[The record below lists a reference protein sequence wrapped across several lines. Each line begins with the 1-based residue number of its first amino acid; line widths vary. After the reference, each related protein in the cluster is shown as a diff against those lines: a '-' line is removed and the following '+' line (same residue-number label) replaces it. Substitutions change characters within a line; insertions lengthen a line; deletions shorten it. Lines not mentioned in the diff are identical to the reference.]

1 MSMRVGVW
9 TLLMVVLMAC
19 QRETAGPANA
29 AFQVGGKVPEYRAA
43 MLDGRPFQLPDDQ
56 GRVLL
61 VNIWAT
67 WCGPCRYEIPEL
79 KLLQQRHANRKFDVI
94 GVSVDT
100 EDAAAQVRE
109 FVREQQI
116 NYPIVLDPEGTITTL
131 MNTTVLPTT
140 ALIDRTGKVVWMHI
154 GVVESRNPELDAVL
168 KTAL

>member
-1 MSMRVGVW
+1 MNMRVGVL
-9 TLLMVVLMAC
+9 TVLMVALMAC
-19 QRETAGPANA
+19 HRETPGPTNA
-29 AFQVGGKVPEYRAA
+29 AFQIGARVPEYSAS
-43 MLDGRPFQLPDDQ
+43 MLDGRPFRLPDDQ

-79 KLLQQRHANRKFDVI
+79 KLLQQRHANQKFDVI

-140 ALIDRTGKVVWMHI
+140 ALIDRSGKVVWIHV
-154 GVVESRNPELDAVL
+154 GVVEARNPELNAVL